1 MNVLVTGAKGFIG
14 RNLVSMLYNIKDGKD
29 KAFLQDPNIAIYEY
43 DTDTEQLLLE
53 KYCREA
59 DFIFHLAGVNRPK
72 EQSEFMEGNLGF
84 TRAIID
90 ILKKYNNTCPIVISS
105 SIQADMINQYGQSK
119 KAVEDL
125 VFSYARETNT
135 RVMIYRFPN
144 VFGKWC
150 RPNYNS
156 VVATFCNNIANDLPI
171 TIHDR
176 STVLNLVYIDDVV
189 AELVRAL
196 YGQATSDGNYFK
208 VPVAYTK
215 KLGEIADLI
224 YSFRDSRI
232 NCTIPNMNDGFVKKL
247 HATYLSYLPKEKFKY
262 QLTMNCDNRG
272 SFTEIIKTPDRGQFS
287 INIIKPGITKGNHW
301 HNTKNEKFI
310 VVSGTGIIRLR
321 SVYSDE
327 VIEFH
332 VSGEKIEVVD
342 IPSGYTHN
350 IENLGDVDMV
360 TLMWANEVFT
370 PEKPDTY
377 YLEV

>member
-90 ILKKYNNTCPIVISS
+90 ILKKYNNTCPVVISS
-105 SIQADMINQYGQSK
+105 SIQADTINPYGQSK

-135 RVMIYRFPN
+135 RVMVYRFPN

-156 VVATFCNNIANDLPI
+156 VVATFCNNITNDLPI

-189 AELVRAL
+189 TELVRAL
-196 YGQATSDGNYFK
+196 YGQATPDRNYFK
-208 VPVAYTK
+208 VPIVYTK

-232 NCTIPNMNDGFVKKL
+232 NCTIPNMSDGFIKKL
-247 HATYLSYLPKEKFKY
+247 HATYLSYLPKEKLKY
-262 QLTMNCDNRG
+262 RLTMNCDNRG

-287 INIIKPGITKGNHW
+287 INIIKPGIIKGNHW